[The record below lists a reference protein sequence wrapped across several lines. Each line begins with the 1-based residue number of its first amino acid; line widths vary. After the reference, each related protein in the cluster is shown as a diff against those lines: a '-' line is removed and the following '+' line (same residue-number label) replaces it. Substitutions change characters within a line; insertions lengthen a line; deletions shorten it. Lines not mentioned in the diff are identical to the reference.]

1 MAKYR
6 VTDSKGKSFVIT
18 GGDTPPTQ
26 ELIQE
31 LMNGINGYKEPE
43 TKAPVL
49 TPLSEDMKAKP
60 RDTDYAGII
69 GQGAL
74 GFGQG
79 VLSGLGRV
87 ASGASLGATDW
98 LDRKLGGN
106 LKRLDEN
113 LQRSAEQSGLG
124 GLNKVAKFTTELGGN
139 VLGLGGKIV
148 GGLAKGSS
156 ALAKSNLGKKIG
168 AKALTGLPLVATASG
183 IEGGIQGATASDK
196 LSDLPV
202 NIASGSLSGA
212 VMPVAFK
219 GLGYGIKSIA
229 KPFTPSLM
237 TEGMQGGLSNVVN
250 NPDAVKLLN
259 RGIRQSDDIA
269 NDFLL
274 QSRPTARGINKETAN
289 MIDDAL
295 TSRINVPEAI
305 KNANARYGQ
314 YMDVHGRD
322 QIFNPKSAKEQ
333 AQANFD
339 RFFEG
344 SKVVDESGKPLTYYH
359 GSLRKFDK
367 FKQHNGDYNFSP
379 DKNFAYD
386 YAENKGFEQGIDD
399 EPQLY
404 SVFLNSKRPFDI
416 NNVDDLN
423 NLSNYIKGKKIRV
436 YGNEKSFDDF
446 IEQAQGKYYDTP
458 LMKGEFEKLDDPF
471 FNKWYSHLNEKLDY
485 EPSSVTEHKI
495 LEINKPEEYFIA
507 GQPQWGLS
515 INDVEE
521 QVKNQLKDIKWL
533 NNKARVNVDV
543 DTPYGKRV
551 NYVDLIKV
559 HKPSPKNLKEG
570 ADNWITL
577 ESADFDGEDFQDV
590 IKKMGYDGY
599 YKTEKGVK
607 NLSVFNPNQ
616 IKSINN
622 SGGWSDSTSLTDPG
636 WKPESSIA
644 DLQEGLNS
652 FQSKS
657 LKQAIAR
664 GGDRLEKGST
674 PGSVDHFNKI
684 KQDINAQIGDL
695 ANKPKREGDVRLLEI
710 LKQKVDSFAPE
721 GLKRVDK
728 GYEKAKR
735 LEDAFERGK
744 HYNPN
749 NVDGSDYIDDLSQ
762 FEKNAFTQGLFK
774 RINNNSLSNK
784 NLANTALG
792 YENTLASVLRGD
804 KYNDLIKGLNNQSTR
819 FERLAGLGRKAES
832 KLNTPEAQR
841 FFGREQLESKGSLLG
856 SALDWANSVA
866 RGKILTKA
874 SKNLLNPYYN
884 GELGAIAKGISSG
897 NTLADYLIRN
907 NPVLGSGLSAMAV
920 NNMLNQ

>member
-6 VTDSKGKSFVIT
+6 ITAPDGRKFVIT

-26 ELIQE
+26 EQIQSLIA
-31 LMNGINGYKEPE
+31 GYKEPA
-43 TKAPVL
+43 KAPVL
-49 TPLSEDMKAKP
+49 TPLSDDMKAKP
-60 RDTDYAGII
+60 RDDYYHDFGKNFAIGL
-69 GQGAL
+69 GQGA
-74 GFGQG
+74 
-79 VLSGLGRV
+79 VSTLGRI
-87 ASGASLGATDW
+87 ANGMTLGGTDW

-106 LKRLDEN
+106 LKRLDED
-113 LQRSAEQSGLG
+113 LQRSAEREGLG

-139 VLGLGGKIV
+139 ALGLGGKLV

-168 AKALTGLPLVATASG
+168 AKALTDLPLVATASG
-183 IEGGIQGATASDK
+183 LEGAIQGATASDK
-196 LSDLPV
+196 LRDLPQNV
-202 NIASGSLSGA
+202 LTGGISGA

-219 GLGYGIKSIA
+219 GLGYGIKNIA

-259 RGIRQSDDIA
+259 RGIKQSDDIA

-322 QIFNPKSAKEQ
+322 
-333 AQANFD
+333 
-339 RFFEG
+339 R
-344 SKVVDESGKPLTYYH
+344 
-359 GSLRKFDK
+359 
-367 FKQHNGDYNFSP
+367 
-379 DKNFAYD
+379 
-386 YAENKGFEQGIDD
+386 
-399 EPQLY
+399 
-404 SVFLNSKRPFDI
+404 VFI
-416 NNVDDLN
+416 
-423 NLSNYIKGKKIRV
+423 
-436 YGNEKSFDDF
+436 
-446 IEQAQGKYYDTP
+446 
-458 LMKGEFEKLDDPF
+458 
-471 FNKWYSHLNEKLDY
+471 
-485 EPSSVTEHKI
+485 
-495 LEINKPEEYFIA
+495 
-507 GQPQWGLS
+507 
-515 INDVEE
+515 
-521 QVKNQLKDIKWL
+521 
-533 NNKARVNVDV
+533 
-543 DTPYGKRV
+543 
-551 NYVDLIKV
+551 
-559 HKPSPKNLKEG
+559 PKN
-570 ADNWITL
+570 A
-577 ESADFDGEDFQDV
+577 
-590 IKKMGYDGY
+590 
-599 YKTEKGVK
+599 
-607 NLSVFNPNQ
+607 
-616 IKSINN
+616 
-622 SGGWSDSTSLTDPG
+622 
-636 WKPESSIA
+636 
-644 DLQEGLNS
+644 LQEGLNP

-664 GGDRLEKGST
+664 GKDRLEKGST

-710 LKQKVDSFAPE
+710 LKHKVDDFAPE

-749 NVDGSDYIDDLSQ
+749 NVDGSDYIGELPP
-762 FEKNAFTQGLFK
+762 FEQNAFAQGLFK

-804 KYNDLIKGLNNQSTR
+804 RYDDLIKGLNKQSTR
-819 FERLAGLGRKAES
+819 FERLTGLGRKAES

-841 FFGREQLESKGSLLG
+841 FFGREQLESKGSMIG

-874 SKNLLNPYYN
+874 SKNLLNPYYT
-884 GELGAIAKGISSG
+884 GELGTIAKGISSA
-897 NTLADYLIRN
+897 NTLADYLIKN
-907 NPVLGSGLSAMAV
+907 NPILGAGLSATAV

>member
-6 VTDSKGKSFVIT
+6 ITAPDGRKFVIT

-26 ELIQE
+26 EQIQSLIA
-31 LMNGINGYKEPE
+31 GYKEPE

-49 TPLSEDMKAKP
+49 TPLSDDMKAKP
-60 RDTDYAGII
+60 RNDYNRDYWKDFAIGA
-69 GQGAL
+69 GQGA
-74 GFGQG
+74 
-79 VLSGLGRV
+79 VSALGRI
-87 ASGASLGATDW
+87 ASGMTLGGTDW

-106 LKRLDEN
+106 LKRLDED
-113 LQRSAEQSGLG
+113 LQRSAEREGLG

-139 VLGLGGKIV
+139 ALGLGGKIV

-202 NIASGSLSGA
+202 NIASGSLFGA

-274 QSRPTARGINKETAN
+274 QSRPTARNINKETAN

-305 KNANARYGQ
+305 KNANARYGK
-314 YMDVHGRD
+314 YMDVHGAD
-322 QIFNPKSAKEQ
+322 EVFDFTLNKNIPNSNMFGVVAPSETPIEMVNIKETIP
-333 AQANFD
+333 NYKKTSDLRNWMYD
-339 RFFEG
+339 RFGKMKDVKVSSTNEKVDF
-344 SKVVDESGKPLTYYH
+344 SKSGAKRVLKTLRDKQSLLFYPQLDEIISKGQPSGKRLAGAKHIKSVTGQNIYH
-359 GSLRKFDK
+359 TGINHDGKPYSFEFYIDQPRGLENRNFAGNKVREIQRRNIDAGSLGHTDTSAFD
-367 FKQHNGDYNFSP
+367 
-379 DKNFAYD
+379 
-386 YAENKGFEQGIDD
+386 
-399 EPQLY
+399 
-404 SVFLNSKRPFDI
+404 
-416 NNVDDLN
+416 
-423 NLSNYIKGKKIRV
+423 NY
-436 YGNEKSFDDF
+436 
-446 IEQAQGKYYDTP
+446 T
-458 LMKGEFEKLDDPF
+458 
-471 FNKWYSHLNEKLDY
+471 
-485 EPSSVTEHKI
+485 
-495 LEINKPEEYFIA
+495 
-507 GQPQWGLS
+507 
-515 INDVEE
+515 
-521 QVKNQLKDIKWL
+521 
-533 NNKARVNVDV
+533 
-543 DTPYGKRV
+543 
-551 NYVDLIKV
+551 
-559 HKPSPKNLKEG
+559 
-570 ADNWITL
+570 
-577 ESADFDGEDFQDV
+577 
-590 IKKMGYDGY
+590 
-599 YKTEKGVK
+599 
-607 NLSVFNPNQ
+607 
-616 IKSINN
+616 
-622 SGGWSDSTSLTDPG
+622 
-636 WKPESSIA
+636 IA
-644 DLQEGLNS
+644 DLREVVNNKLPHISSLYDDLTS
-652 FQSKS
+652 FQSNRLDDAIKTGFSKTNAKQGS
-657 LKQAIAR
+657 LESMNKVKQELNEQIKKAR
-664 GGDRLEKGST
+664 KVEKPSEVWQLE
-674 PGSVDHFNKI
+674 
-684 KQDINAQIGDL
+684 
-695 ANKPKREGDVRLLEI
+695 E
-710 LKQKVDSFAPE
+710 LKKKLDNSMPE

-749 NVDGSDYIDDLSQ
+749 NVDGSDYINELPP
-762 FEKNAFTQGLFK
+762 FEQNAFTQGLFK

-784 NLANTALG
+784 NLANTALN
-792 YENTLASVLRGD
+792 YENTLASVLKGD
-804 KYNDLIKGLNNQSTR
+804 KYDDLIKGLNRQSTR

-884 GELGAIAKGISSG
+884 GELGAIAKGVSSA
-897 NTLADYLIRN
+897 NTLADYLIKN
-907 NPVLGSGLSAMAV
+907 NPVLGAGLSATAV

>member
-6 VTDSKGKSFVIT
+6 VTDSKGESFVIT

-31 LMNGINGYKEPE
+31 LINGINGYKEPE
-43 TKAPVL
+43 KKSPVL

-60 RDTDYAGII
+60 RDTYYDSDYWKNFAIGA
-69 GQGAL
+69 GQGA
-74 GFGQG
+74 
-79 VLSGLGRV
+79 VSALGRI
-87 ASGASLGATDW
+87 ASGMTLGGTDW

-106 LKRLDEN
+106 LKRLDED

-139 VLGLGGKIV
+139 VLGLGGKLV
-148 GGLAKGSS
+148 GGLTKGSS

-168 AKALTGLPLVATASG
+168 AKALSGLPLVATASG
-183 IEGGIQGATASDK
+183 LEGAIQGATSSDK
-196 LSDLPV
+196 LRDLPQNV
-202 NIASGSLSGA
+202 LTGGISGA

-305 KNANARYGQ
+305 KNANERYGK
-314 YMDVHGRD
+314 YMDVHGAD
-322 QIFNPKSAKEQ
+322 EVFNFA
-333 AQANFD
+333 
-339 RFFEG
+339 
-344 SKVVDESGKPLTYYH
+344 PLTKRYKG
-359 GSLRKFDK
+359 GSDM
-367 FKQHNGDYNFSP
+367 
-379 DKNFAYD
+379 A
-386 YAENKGFEQGIDD
+386 
-399 EPQLY
+399 
-404 SVFLNSKRPFDI
+404 V
-416 NNVDDLN
+416 
-423 NLSNYIKGKKIRV
+423 
-436 YGNEKSFDDF
+436 
-446 IEQAQGKYYDTP
+446 
-458 LMKGEFEKLDDPF
+458 
-471 FNKWYSHLNEKLDY
+471 
-485 EPSSVTEHKI
+485 
-495 LEINKPEEYFIA
+495 
-507 GQPQWGLS
+507 
-515 INDVEE
+515 
-521 QVKNQLKDIKWL
+521 
-533 NNKARVNVDV
+533 
-543 DTPYGKRV
+543 
-551 NYVDLIKV
+551 
-559 HKPSPKNLKEG
+559 
-570 ADNWITL
+570 
-577 ESADFDGEDFQDV
+577 
-590 IKKMGYDGY
+590 
-599 YKTEKGVK
+599 
-607 NLSVFNPNQ
+607 
-616 IKSINN
+616 IKSIRRNMSQN
-622 SGGWSDSTSLTDPG
+622 VPDFKFRTNPDGSYDYEHFISDPQRTQYLNTFKSTYKNPQIIV
-636 WKPESSIA
+636 KA
-644 DLQEGLNS
+644 KNKEGLDREYLMSEYFNKEDNKAVYDKIVKDIEDARTLTKIAREGRKGRKEIEKELLKAEPSQASETGLGLGQTRDALSPELRADVRIAKNNVVVNNKLPHISSLYDDLTS
-652 FQSKS
+652 FQSNRLDDAIKTGFSKTNAKQGSLESMNKVKQELNEQIKKAKKVEKPSEVWQLEELKKKLDKS
-657 LKQAIAR
+657 M
-664 GGDRLEKGST
+664 
-674 PGSVDHFNKI
+674 
-684 KQDINAQIGDL
+684 
-695 ANKPKREGDVRLLEI
+695 
-710 LKQKVDSFAPE
+710 PE

-749 NVDGSDYIDDLSQ
+749 NVDGSDYINELPP
-762 FEKNAFTQGLFK
+762 FEQNAFTQGLFK

-784 NLANTALG
+784 NLANTALN

-804 KYNDLIKGLNNQSTR
+804 KYDDLIKGLNRQSTR

-856 SALDWANSVA
+856 SALDWANSVV
-866 RGKILTKA
+866 RGKTLTKA
-874 SKNLLNPYYN
+874 SKNLLNPYYT

-907 NPVLGSGLSAMAV
+907 NPVLGSGLSATAI
-920 NNMLNQ
+920 NNMINQ